1 MPDNATD
8 VSVDLAIIGSGPAG
22 YVAAIRAAQLGLSV
36 ACIEREALG
45 GTCLNVGCIPSKA
58 LLDTTEHLA
67 WIRDGAGKVGIVVGD
82 VAVDWPKMQKHRKRV
97 VSASSKGVAYLFRKN
112 GIEHLEGEGGFVEPG
127 LIEVVG
133 SESTRCVRATSTVI
147 ATGSAPIALP
157 GTPFD
162 GQRVISS
169 TEGLAM
175 DHIPASLIVV
185 GGGYI
190 GLEMGSVYQRVG
202 SQVTVV
208 EALET
213 ILPGMDTELAA
224 EGFKVFTK
232 QGLDIRT
239 STLVTKANVTDRGV
253 DVELSAGDEGETA
266 SADAMLVAIGRRPVT
281 DGLNLDRV
289 GVATDDKGF
298 VEVDQHFQ
306 TGVPGIYAVGDVIGG
321 KMLAHKG
328 SEEGV
333 VIAERIAGR
342 DSEMD
347 YFPIPGV
354 VYTHP
359 EIATVGLSEEEAK
372 AAGHEIRVG
381 RFPFSANGRARSMND
396 TVGFVKFVADAQTD
410 RMLGCHILG
419 PKAGDLIAEVVVAAA
434 FRASAEDIALTVHAH
449 PTLAEAIK
457 EAALDV
463 HGEVIHL

>member
-1 MPDNATD
+1 MPANETD
-8 VSVDLAIIGSGPAG
+8 LSVDLAIIGSGPAG

-67 WIRDGAGKVGIVVGD
+67 WIREGAGKVGIVVGD
-82 VAVDWPKMQKHRKRV
+82 VAVDWAKVQKHRKRV

-112 GIEHLEGEGGFVEPG
+112 GIEHLEGEGGFVESG
-127 LIEVVG
+127 LIEVAG
-133 SESTRCVRATSTVI
+133 PESTRRVRATSTVI

-162 GQRVISS
+162 GKRVISS

-175 DHIPASLIVV
+175 DQIPASLIVV

-202 SQVTVV
+202 SQVMVV

-213 ILPGMDTELAA
+213 ILPGMDAELAA
-224 EGFKVFTK
+224 EGLKVFTK

-239 STLVTKANVTDRGV
+239 STLVTKANVTDDGV

-266 SADAMLVAIGRRPVT
+266 SAEVMLVAIGRRPVT
-281 DGLNLDRV
+281 EGLNLDRV
-289 GVATDDKGF
+289 GVSTDEKGF
-298 VEVDQHFQ
+298 VEVDPHFQ
-306 TGVPGIYAVGDVIGG
+306 TSAPGIYAVGDVIGG

-359 EIATVGLSEEEAK
+359 EIATVGLTEEEAK
-372 AAGHEIRVG
+372 ATGHEIRVG

-396 TVGFVKFVADAQTD
+396 TVGFVKLVADAQTD
-410 RMLGCHILG
+410 QMLGCHILG
-419 PKAGDLIAEVVVAAA
+419 PRAGDLIAEVVAAAA

-449 PTLAEAIK
+449 PTLAESIK

-463 HGEVIHL
+463 HGEVVHL

>member
-1 MPDNATD
+1 MPDNETD
-8 VSVDLAIIGSGPAG
+8 FNVDLAIIGSGPAG
-22 YVAAIRAAQLGLSV
+22 YVAAIRATQLGLTV

-67 WIRDGAGKVGIVVGD
+67 WIREGAGKVGIVVGD

-127 LIEVVG
+127 LIEVAG
-133 SESTRCVRATSTVI
+133 PESTRRVRATSTVI

-175 DHIPASLIVV
+175 DHIPASMIVV

-213 ILPGMDTELAA
+213 ILPGMDAELAA

-253 DVELSAGDEGETA
+253 EVELSAGDESEIA
-266 SADAMLVAIGRRPVT
+266 SADVMLVAIGRRPVT

-289 GVATDDKGF
+289 GVTTDEKGF
-298 VEVDQHFQ
+298 VEVDPHFQ
-306 TGVPGIYAVGDVIGG
+306 TSVPGIYAVGDVIGG

-396 TVGFVKFVADAQTD
+396 TVGFVKLVADAQTD

-419 PKAGDLIAEVVVAAA
+419 PRAGDLIAEVVAAAA
-434 FRASAEDIALTVHAH
+434 FRASVEDIALTVHAH

-463 HGEVIHL
+463 HDEVIHL

>member
-1 MPDNATD
+1 MPGNETD
-8 VSVDLAIIGSGPAG
+8 LSVDLAIIGSGPAG

-67 WIRDGAGKVGIVVGD
+67 WIREGAGKVGIVVGD
-82 VAVDWPKMQKHRKRV
+82 VAVDWAKVQKHRKRV

-112 GIEHLEGEGGFVEPG
+112 GIEHLEGEGGFVESG
-127 LIEVVG
+127 LIEVAG
-133 SESTRCVRATSTVI
+133 PESTRRVRATSTVI

-162 GQRVISS
+162 GKRVISS

-175 DHIPASLIVV
+175 DQIPASLIVV

-202 SQVTVV
+202 SQVMVV

-224 EGFKVFTK
+224 EGLKVFTK

-239 STLVTKANVTDRGV
+239 STLVTKANVTDDGV
-253 DVELSAGDEGETA
+253 DVELSAGDEGETT
-266 SADAMLVAIGRRPVT
+266 SAEVMLVAIGRRPVT
-281 DGLNLDRV
+281 EGLNLDRV
-289 GVATDDKGF
+289 GVSTDEKGF
-298 VEVDQHFQ
+298 VEVDPHFQ
-306 TGVPGIYAVGDVIGG
+306 TSVPGIYAVGDVIGG

-372 AAGHEIRVG
+372 TAGHEIRVG

-396 TVGFVKFVADAQTD
+396 TVGFVKLVADAQTD
-410 RMLGCHILG
+410 QMLGCHILG
-419 PKAGDLIAEVVVAAA
+419 PRAGDLIAEVVAAAA

-449 PTLAEAIK
+449 PTLAESIK

-463 HGEVIHL
+463 HGEVVHL

>member
-1 MPDNATD
+1 MPANETD
-8 VSVDLAIIGSGPAG
+8 LSVDLAIIGSGPAG

-67 WIRDGAGKVGIVVGD
+67 WIREGAGKVGIVVGD
-82 VAVDWPKMQKHRKRV
+82 VAVDWAKVQKHRERV

-112 GIEHLEGEGGFVEPG
+112 GIEHLEGEGGFVESG
-127 LIEVVG
+127 LIEVAG
-133 SESTRCVRATSTVI
+133 PESTRRVRATSTVI

-162 GQRVISS
+162 GKRVISS

-175 DHIPASLIVV
+175 DQIPASLIVV

-202 SQVTVV
+202 SQVMVV

-213 ILPGMDTELAA
+213 ILPGMDAELAA
-224 EGFKVFTK
+224 EGLKVFTK

-239 STLVTKANVTDRGV
+239 STLVTKANVTDDGV

-266 SADAMLVAIGRRPVT
+266 SAEVMLVAIGRRPVT
-281 DGLNLDRV
+281 EGLNLDRV
-289 GVATDDKGF
+289 GVSTDEKGF
-298 VEVDQHFQ
+298 VEVDPHFQ
-306 TGVPGIYAVGDVIGG
+306 TSAPGIYAVGDVIGG

-359 EIATVGLSEEEAK
+359 EIATVGLTEEEAK
-372 AAGHEIRVG
+372 ATGHEIRVG

-396 TVGFVKFVADAQTD
+396 TVGFVKLVADAQTD
-410 RMLGCHILG
+410 QMLGCHILG
-419 PKAGDLIAEVVVAAA
+419 PRAGDLIAEVVAAAA

-449 PTLAEAIK
+449 PTLAESIK

-463 HGEVIHL
+463 HGEVVHL

>member
-1 MPDNATD
+1 MPGNETD
-8 VSVDLAIIGSGPAG
+8 LSVDLAIIGSGPAG

-67 WIRDGAGKVGIVVGD
+67 WIREGAGKVGIVVGD
-82 VAVDWPKMQKHRKRV
+82 VAVDWAKVQKHRKRV

-112 GIEHLEGEGGFVEPG
+112 GIEHLEGEGGFVESG
-127 LIEVVG
+127 LIEVAG
-133 SESTRCVRATSTVI
+133 PESTRRVRATSTVI

-162 GQRVISS
+162 GKRVISS

-175 DHIPASLIVV
+175 DQIPASLIVV

-202 SQVTVV
+202 SQVMVV

-224 EGFKVFTK
+224 EGLKVFTK

-239 STLVTKANVTDRGV
+239 STLVTKANVTDDGV
-253 DVELSAGDEGETA
+253 DVELSAGDEGETT
-266 SADAMLVAIGRRPVT
+266 SAEVMLVAIGRRPVIE
-281 DGLNLDRV
+281 GLNLDRV
-289 GVATDDKGF
+289 GVSTDEKGF
-298 VEVDQHFQ
+298 VEVDPHFQ
-306 TGVPGIYAVGDVIGG
+306 TSVPGIYAVGDVIGG

-372 AAGHEIRVG
+372 TAGHEIRVG

-396 TVGFVKFVADAQTD
+396 TVGFVKLVADAQTD
-410 RMLGCHILG
+410 QMLGCHILG
-419 PKAGDLIAEVVVAAA
+419 PRAGDLIAEVVAAAA

-449 PTLAEAIK
+449 PTLAESIK

-463 HGEVIHL
+463 HGEVVHL